1 MDKRIKQLLKRQAK
15 WQRNRAALS
24 WEEKLRMSLIMSE
37 TQRALRGSA
46 GLRQDPSKKAAS
58 TPQKE

>member
-1 MDKRIKQLLKRQAK
+1 MDKRIKQLLERQAQ

-37 TQRALRGSA
+37 TQRALRGSGA
-46 GLRQDPSKKAAS
+46 LRQDPSKKPGS

>member
-1 MDKRIKQLLKRQAK
+1 MDKRIRQLLKRQAQ
-15 WQRNRAALS
+15 WQRKRAALS

-37 TQRALRGSA
+37 TQRALRGS
-46 GLRQDPSKKAAS
+46 GSLRQDPSKKAAS